1 MACGQCVG
9 EMYEPTMNVAKRI
22 GEVKVNVGNTA
33 CKVHD
38 AAAYLQKMKDAG
50 SLGKKKKK
58 PDVKLQLKLK

>member
-9 EMYEPTMNVAKRI
+9 EMYEPTMKVAKRI

-38 AAAYLQKMKDAG
+38 AAAYLQKMKDSG

-58 PDVKLQLKLK
+58 ARC